1 MEDTKIVELFWQ
13 RDQSAI
19 SQSEQKY
26 GNYCYAI
33 ANGILNCREDSE
45 ECVSDTWHSAWNAI
59 PPEKPTRLQA
69 FLGRITRNLALDRYD
84 YNHAQKRNTH
94 LETAIDEYW
103 ECLPNGEM
111 PVEDTVA
118 LKQLINGF
126 LKSLD
131 QKSRVIFLRRY
142 YYVCPVKEIASAMGL
157 TESYVSVSLH
167 RTRRK
172 FQEYLQKEGISV

>member
-84 YNHAQKRNTH
+84 YNHAKKRNAH
-94 LETAIDEYW
+94 L
-103 ECLPNGEM
+103 
-111 PVEDTVA
+111 
-118 LKQLINGF
+118 
-126 LKSLD
+126 
-131 QKSRVIFLRRY
+131 
-142 YYVCPVKEIASAMGL
+142 
-157 TESYVSVSLH
+157 
-167 RTRRK
+167 
-172 FQEYLQKEGISV
+172 